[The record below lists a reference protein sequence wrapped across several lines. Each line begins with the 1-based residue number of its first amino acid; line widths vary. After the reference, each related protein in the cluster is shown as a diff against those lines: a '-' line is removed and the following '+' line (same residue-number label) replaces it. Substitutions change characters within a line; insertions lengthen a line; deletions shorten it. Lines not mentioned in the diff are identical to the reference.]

1 MAEQVLT
8 EFIKALRG
16 AGVAV
21 STSESLD
28 ALRVADLTG
37 YEDRSRLRQ
46 ALGLALAKSE
56 ADKWRYYQCF
66 DDFFRFV
73 SPSSPS
79 SPRPDTPGAVPP
91 PPQPGN
97 AGASGGGGG
106 GGEGEGEQDSDVSDL
121 SRLLEQGDPAQI
133 SQRMAAAV
141 RQVDL
146 TRLRVITQKG
156 LFARRV
162 MLAMGSEALDQDIF
176 RLEGQQDPRGL
187 ALRQARDGLRQTVI
201 EEVNR
206 QFLLQARETG
216 AQLREQTMREVNLR
230 DLAEFRDV
238 QALVQRM
245 AQRLVTLH
253 GRRHRQSRKGLL
265 DARRTLVSSIRHD
278 AVPARLHWKQR
289 RLRKPKL
296 FVICDVSSSVAS
308 ASRFLLM
315 FLQSVNSLLPRVRSF
330 AFAARCGEVTSMF
343 SDRGEA
349 DAAIA
354 AILDQYAGSGTDY
367 GDMLRFFWRA
377 CEADLDRQSTVIVLG
392 DARNNDLPAEQGMLR
407 QIAERSRQVLWLNP
421 EGRSRWGSG
430 DSVMPAYLP
439 YCRRAMPCR
448 NLNQM
453 ERFVDSLLH
462 DLR

>member
-1 MAEQVLT
+1 MAERVLT

-16 AGVAV
+16 AGVSV
-21 STSESLD
+21 STAESLD

-37 YEDRSRLRQ
+37 YDDRARLRQ
-46 ALGLALAKSE
+46 ALGMALAKSE

-73 SPSSPS
+73 A
-79 SPRPDTPGAVPP
+79 PRPPASSEPPGAPPASDPP

-97 AGASGGGGG
+97 AGASAGGGG
-106 GGEGEGEQDSDVSDL
+106 GGEGQSDSEVSDL
-121 SRLLEQGDPAQI
+121 ARLLEQDDPARL

-141 RQVDL
+141 RTVDL

-162 MLAMGSEALDQDIF
+162 MLAMGGEALDQDIF
-176 RLEGQQDPRGL
+176 RLEAQHDPRGL
-187 ALRQARDGLRQTVI
+187 ALRRARDALRQTVI

-253 GRRHRQSRKGLL
+253 GRRQRSSRKGLL

-278 AVPARLHWKQR
+278 AVPARLHWKSR

-315 FLQSVNSLLPRVRSF
+315 FLHAVNSLLPRVRSF
-330 AFAARCGEVTSMF
+330 AFASRCGEVSALF
-343 SDRGEA
+343 AASGDA
-349 DAAIA
+349 DTAIA
-354 AILDQYAGSGTDY
+354 RILSEYAGSGTDY
-367 GDMLRFFWRA
+367 GDMLRFFWRT

-392 DARNNDLPAEQGMLR
+392 DARNNDLPAEQTVLR

-421 EGRSRWGSG
+421 EGRNRWGSG
-430 DSVMPAYLP
+430 DSVMPQYLP

-453 ERFVDSLLH
+453 ERFVDSLLR